1 MLKTPRHPSS
11 TPRRQ
16 GFDAAA
22 SSKLLPRI
30 CLCFV
35 QALRAPSKGGADFG
49 ARRRGTRGG
58 RCACSPIKFSSES
71 ESSHAWSC
79 SPTPRSWP
87 CWPPRRSGPGP
98 AMRVHFTPGSRA
110 APTDPGAETR
120 NCSNVKAGANFRSGA
135 ALPPRVCIG
144 RRETVHGCTRQ
155 YLVGVLHAAIT
166 NDNLDPTGYAS
177 AAALTYQAL
186 HAHPS
191 HSTIWLAGMTCA
203 CGVSVPSHW
212 HGPAAG
218 SRGAAARR
226 LQWRL

>member
-1 MLKTPRHPSS
+1 MSATPPERP
-11 TPRRQ
+11 
-16 GFDAAA
+16 
-22 SSKLLPRI
+22 
-30 CLCFV
+30 
-35 QALRAPSKGGADFG
+35 
-49 ARRRGTRGG
+49 
-58 RCACSPIKFSSES
+58 
-71 ESSHAWSC
+71 
-79 SPTPRSWP
+79 
-87 CWPPRRSGPGP
+87 GPGD
-98 AMRVHFTPGSRA
+98 AHVHFTPGSRA

-212 HGPAAG
+212 HWPAAG
-218 SRGAAARR
+218 SGGAGPGRGAAPSVATVGGSAPARA
-226 LQWRL
+226 LKLLFPTLVQCELLSLSIQASS